1 MIYAIIGILGIFFFK
16 DKIVEMA
23 DDVMA
28 HLYNITN
35 KVWEKIFG

>member
-1 MIYAIIGILGIFFFK
+1 MIYVIIGILGIFFFF